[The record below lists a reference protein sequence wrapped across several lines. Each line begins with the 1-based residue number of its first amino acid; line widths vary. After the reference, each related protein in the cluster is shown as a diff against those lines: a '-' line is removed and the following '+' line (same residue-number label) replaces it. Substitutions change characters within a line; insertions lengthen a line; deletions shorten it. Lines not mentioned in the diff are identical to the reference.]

1 MPITRLANQPKL
13 TLNHCLLA
21 RFGHTS
27 GPAFLAGLA
36 SRPAGSTYYAGPAET
51 GGLDG
56 SHGQC
61 LQACL
66 LVSSIKVQIP
76 P

>member
-1 MPITRLANQPKL
+1 MPITSRSGQPKL
-13 TLNHCLLA
+13 TLNHSLLA
-21 RFGHTS
+21 TFGHPS

-51 GGLDG
+51 GGPDD
-56 SHGQC
+56 SHDQC